1 MSQQADKRPSDE
13 VDERQLALA
22 QEEGDTYLWSI
33 EYMANEVAH
42 TGDVTEV
49 GDFKIAFAQ
58 EAAEGMYRRHE
69 GGDLEWIEPDEEN
82 CHLEVAVADI
92 DDGRF
97 VPELD
102 VEATLV
108 PEDGEAV
115 GPVEVPYVWHP
126 GLHHY
131 GINLE
136 VPGDGT
142 YTVRVTVEPPTF
154 PRHDEANGD
163 RYAEPVDVT
172 FEDVDVET
180 GRD

>member
-1 MSQQADKRPSDE
+1 MSHQENKEPSDE
-13 VDERQLALA
+13 VDERQLELA
-22 QEEGDTYLWSI
+22 AEEGDAYLQSI

-42 TGDVTEV
+42 TGDMTEA
-49 GDFKIAFAQ
+49 GDFRVAFAQ
-58 EAAEGMYRRHE
+58 EEAEGMYHLRDE
-69 GGDLEWIEPDEEN
+69 GDLEWVEPDDEN
-82 CHLEVAVADI
+82 CHLEVAVADA

-108 PEDGEAV
+108 PEDGDEV

-131 GINLE
+131 GVNLS

-142 YTVRVTVEPPTF
+142 YTIRIRVDSPTF
-154 PRHDEANGD
+154 PRHDETNGD
-163 RYAEPVDVT
+163 RYAESVEVE
-172 FEDVDVET
+172 FEDVGVET